1 VLEVRTITGS
11 WRFDAGKCSEGIED
25 VAEDKRHEGC
35 DDASKHGKKK
45 GGEKDKIEVAPG

>member
-11 WRFDAGKCSEGIED
+11 WRFDTGKCSEVIED
-25 VAEDKRHEGC
+25 TAEDERHEGG
-35 DDASKHGKKK
+35 DDASRYRKKK